1 MKDNKWLN
9 GILIIFLTYVIGLSA
24 WLTHMDRG
32 NDYSYYRNYK
42 IEEWTNGW
50 EYQDASGTTQI
61 SCGQQ
66 ITVNAGEV
74 FRVKRILS
82 TDLQNGQSICFRT
95 DHTKVRVLVSG
106 ELRYEFGYSRE
117 PIFGQTPGS
126 IWHIIDLDRQDAGKE
141 MTIELMCPY
150 AKYSGLMPNVEY
162 GGRREVLL
170 YIFKDSFYLFVL
182 SALPLLLAVFILMM
196 SGQITQMFNMD
207 WAVYVAIFLM
217 VDGVWGITESRFGQF
232 LFGRAFGFQM
242 VNFIFFAAMPMCNI
256 VAYHSLHIVE
266 KGFKMVAVLCL
277 LQFFGVL
284 FAQLLEICDFFNSLI
299 VVHAM
304 VVICLGVGIYNC
316 ICRLRQR
323 SAVREVIWYIIALAE
338 QTVFGFMDIIS
349 FYGKSKYGNGF
360 FYRIGSIIFI
370 IIIMLS
376 SMTNAYEGKK
386 KQIQKETLEQMA
398 YMDYMTRL
406 GNRRAFEKA
415 CDELE
420 QKKQSITILF
430 IDLNGLKQI
439 NDNYGHEYGD
449 RAIKHVARLIQ
460 EHSNQEMQGYR
471 LGGDEFCALIQH
483 KTKEGIEEMCTQIN
497 EELKE
502 ISKKEPRLLSI
513 AYGYAEHDPKGHK
526 TLEDTLKKAD
536 AQMYEKKA
544 RMKKMM

>member
-1 MKDNKWLN
+1 MKNNKWLN
-9 GILIIFLTYVIGLSA
+9 GILIIFLAYVIGLSF
-24 WLTHMDRG
+24 WLVHMDRG

-42 IEEWTNGW
+42 IEEWTDGW
-50 EYQDASGTTQI
+50 EYRTTLGTKKI
-61 SCGQQ
+61 ECGQQ
-66 ITVNAGEV
+66 VDVDAGEV
-74 FRVKRILS
+74 FRVKRTLS
-82 TDLQNGQSICFRT
+82 TNLQNGQSICFRT
-95 DHTKVRVLVSG
+95 DHTKVRVFVSG
-106 ELRYEFGYSRE
+106 NLRYEFGYSRE
-117 PIFGQTPGS
+117 PIFGETPGS
-126 IWHIIDLDRQDAGKE
+126 IWHIIDLERTDAGRE
-141 MTIELMCPY
+141 MTIEFVCPY
-150 AKYSGLMPNVEY
+150 DMYSGFLPKVAY

-182 SALPLLLAVFILMM
+182 SVLPLLLAVFILMM

-207 WAVYVAIFLM
+207 WASYVAIFLL

-256 VAYHSLHIVE
+256 VMYHCLHIVE
-266 KGFKMVAVLCL
+266 KGFKTVTALCL
-277 LQFFGVL
+277 IEFFGVL
-284 FAQLLEICDFFNSLI
+284 FAQLLEICDFFNSLMA
-299 VVHAM
+299 VHAM

-316 ICRLRQR
+316 ISKLRQGI
-323 SAVREVIWYIIALAE
+323 SVRVMIWYMVALVE
-338 QTVFGFMDIIS
+338 QAVFGFMDILA
-349 FYGKSKYGNGF
+349 FYGENKYGNGF

-376 SMTNAYEGKK
+376 SMTSAYEGKK

-398 YMDYMTRL
+398 YMDYITKL
-406 GNRRAFEKA
+406 GNRRAFERA
-415 CDELE
+415 CDEVKK
-420 QKKQSITILF
+420 KKQGVTILF

-460 EHSNQEMQGYR
+460 EHSSQDMQGYR

-483 KTKEGIEEMCTQIN
+483 KTGENIEEMCVQIN
-497 EELKE
+497 EELKD
-502 ISKKEPRLLSI
+502 ISKNEPRLLSI
-513 AYGYAEHDPKGHK
+513 AYGYAEHDPKGKK
-526 TLEDTLKKAD
+526 TLDDTLKKAD